1 MRLKPV
7 DAAEQELIW
16 VDFEVD
22 AETSARII
30 LDEKGNRKY
39 STSTKPPEI
48 IRFGLKFLST
58 GESNAITDEVYKTQ
72 TNFKAGQRSGSIES
86 TIDHS
91 KLVEMKLAAAIVK
104 WEGIL
109 DAKGDPA
116 PVSRETIQMLPA
128 WVSDSLLE
136 VVNDMNV
143 VSEKLEGE

>member
-7 DAAEQELIW
+7 DAEQELVWIE
-16 VDFEVD
+16 FEVD
-22 AETSARII
+22 PQTGARII
-30 LDEKGNRKY
+30 VDENGKRKY
-39 STSTKPPEI
+39 SKSTQDPEI
-48 IRFGLKFLST
+48 VRFGLKFLTT
-58 GESNAITDEVYKTQ
+58 GESNTITDEVYKTQ

-109 DAKGDPA
+109 DTKGNVA
-116 PVSRETIQMLPA
+116 PISRETIQMLPA
-128 WVSDSLLE
+128 WLTDSLLE

-143 VSEKLEGE
+143 VGDKLEAE